1 MAFCVILYPD
11 SKGNEAVS
19 VAPASPGNHLAAR
32 LETLSDVHFLK
43 IIRTMEAKNKHS
55 RNPRLVGGI
64 VSDMLKGWHRT
75 TDLAVDLKTILRSD
89 RTMKTGKEYQGV
101 LRRDQDAE
109 VEDFRCC
116 DAHYTFVETLP
127 WSTKRNPHVF
137 RGKYISITRRDDG
150 SLRLNFRPVKMDGDF
165 SIERY
170 AVGVSNELLW
180 ALEGLV
186 EKR

>member
-1 MAFCVILYPD
+1 M
-11 SKGNEAVS
+11 K
-19 VAPASPGNHLAAR
+19 
-32 LETLSDVHFLK
+32 
-43 IIRTMEAKNKHS
+43 
-55 RNPRLVGGI
+55 RNPR
-64 VSDMLKGWHRT
+64 
-75 TDLAVDLKTILRSD
+75 
-89 RTMKTGKEYQGV
+89 
-101 LRRDQDAE
+101 
-109 VEDFRCC
+109 
-116 DAHYTFVETLP
+116 
-127 WSTKRNPHVF
+127 VF

>member
-55 RNPRLVGGI
+55 RKPRLVGGI

-89 RTMKTGKEYQGV
+89 RTMKVDE
-101 LRRDQDAE
+101 
-109 VEDFRCC
+109 C
-116 DAHYTFVETLP
+116 
-127 WSTKRNPHVF
+127 
-137 RGKYISITRRDDG
+137 
-150 SLRLNFRPVKMDGDF
+150 F
-165 SIERY
+165 SVERY
-170 AVGVSNELLW
+170 ALGVYNELCM
-180 ALEGLV
+180 ALGGLV
-186 EKR
+186 EEE

>member
-1 MAFCVILYPD
+1 
-11 SKGNEAVS
+11 
-19 VAPASPGNHLAAR
+19 
-32 LETLSDVHFLK
+32 
-43 IIRTMEAKNKHS
+43 MEAKNKHS

-89 RTMKTGKEYQGV
+89 RTMKTGKEYQG
-101 LRRDQDAE
+101 
-109 VEDFRCC
+109 
-116 DAHYTFVETLP
+116 T
-127 WSTKRNPHVF
+127 
-137 RGKYISITRRDDG
+137 
-150 SLRLNFRPVKMDGDF
+150 LRLNFRPVKMDGDF